1 MPTPKRARD
10 AKTGRFT
17 TLKYALLHPATT
29 VIEAVKRWRR
39 T

>member
-29 VIEAVKRWRR
+29 VLEAVRKLRS
-39 T
+39 